1 VQPFLH
7 DRLQRYERLLD
18 ASSDAFRA
26 FNDHDLRTAT
36 IIDGVLTQAGEA
48 YRAMGRAEAENEML
62 ALKAQLT
69 SAHRGVN
76 PLTSERVTSRRRE
89 LERSVALRALL
100 MSSERLRTD
109 VSQLRQRLQ
118 ETREQLAPMAVYA
131 MQKGL
136 VTLGDDGPS
145 QAQLEELW
153 RSLLDDPESQLAAR
167 HLGMSV
173 ASYDIVLLLA
183 DLLDALR

>member
-1 VQPFLH
+1 
-7 DRLQRYERLLD
+7 
-18 ASSDAFRA
+18 
-26 FNDHDLRTAT
+26 
-36 IIDGVLTQAGEA
+36 
-48 YRAMGRAEAENEML
+48 MGRAEAENEML

-89 LERSVALRALL
+89 LERSVALRGLL
-100 MSSERLRTD
+100 MSIERLRTD

-118 ETREQLAPMAVYA
+118 ETCEQLAPLAVYA
-131 MQKGL
+131 IQKGL

-167 HLGMSV
+167 HPRDVRGVIRHRPPTRRPARCAAMTSKPPTLTTCWSATSRTGRSS
-173 ASYDIVLLLA
+173 AA
-183 DLLDALR
+183 ARRWP